1 MIEQGLV
8 SKWKKRYWPKN
19 IECQLPNKAEAIRL
33 DDLQGVFYL
42 LFAIT
47 GIAFCVFLL
56 EIIFRIIFTKMTE

>member
-56 EIIFRIIFTKMTE
+56 EIIFHTIYFQK